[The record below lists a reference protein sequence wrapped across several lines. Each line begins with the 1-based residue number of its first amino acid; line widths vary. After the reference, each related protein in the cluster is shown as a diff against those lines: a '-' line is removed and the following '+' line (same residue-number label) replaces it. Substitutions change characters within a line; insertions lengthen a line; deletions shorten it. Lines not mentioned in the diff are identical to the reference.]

1 MSNTYTKTAWVNGTT
16 PYINAENLNKI
27 EQGIENAIGQGNTNE
42 TAIDALETL
51 LTPQTA
57 EASFTGLFQNYSTGS
72 NPHFIKIGRLCMVYG
87 VAKPTEAIPG
97 SATHQTMFTIPA
109 GYIPVANLN
118 YVCHGSYAKLWMFT
132 IDTGGNA
139 TFSRLAAGAD
149 YTQTAGTAEWLPF
162 NATYIC
168 AETNNG

>member
-109 GYIPVANLN
+109 GYIPVANL
-118 YVCHGSYAKLWMFT
+118 T
-132 IDTGGNA
+132 
-139 TFSRLAAGAD
+139 
-149 YTQTAGTAEWLPF
+149 
-162 NATYIC
+162 
-168 AETNNG
+168 